1 MPYVCDVVVVIQEV
15 KGFLQVLDIF
25 FISELHI
32 SLGNHG
38 NLRFHHGNASC
49 FQSFPHSAE
58 IIRRGE
64 HFIAVLFLGKVFCAC
79 VQSRHHQLVRV
90 HLTLFFVDD
99 DLAFLIE
106 HEGNASLG
114 SNASVT
120 LGKGVPYVAG
130 GTVLIVCKSLYDY
143 SDAVG
148 AVAFVGCALVI
159 VRGIRPGSLLDT
171 SLNRIVRHVVGL
183 RLGDHIAELAV
194 IVRVRTARLDSH
206 NDLTSDHGKD
216 LALLGV
222 VLLLFMLYVR
232 EF

>member
-1 MPYVCDVVVVIQEV
+1 SRATAQLFLPIVPYVCDFVVVIQEV
-15 KGFLQVLDIF
+15 KGLLQVLDIF
-25 FISELHI
+25 FIGELHI

-49 FQSFPHSAE
+49 LQSFPHSAE

-64 HFIAVLFLGKVFCAC
+64 HFIAVLFLGEVLRAC

-90 HLTLFFVDD
+90 HLTLVLVDD

-130 GTVLIVCKSLYDY
+130 GTVLIICKSLYDN
-143 SDAVG
+143 SHAVG
-148 AVAFVGCALVI
+148 AVAFVGGALVI
-159 VRGIRPGSLLDT
+159 ICGICSGSLLDT
-171 SLNRIVRHVVGL
+171 SLNCIVGHVV
-183 RLGDHIAELAV
+183 
-194 IVRVRTARLDSH
+194 
-206 NDLTSDHGKD
+206 
-216 LALLGV
+216 
-222 VLLLFMLYVR
+222 
-232 EF
+232 